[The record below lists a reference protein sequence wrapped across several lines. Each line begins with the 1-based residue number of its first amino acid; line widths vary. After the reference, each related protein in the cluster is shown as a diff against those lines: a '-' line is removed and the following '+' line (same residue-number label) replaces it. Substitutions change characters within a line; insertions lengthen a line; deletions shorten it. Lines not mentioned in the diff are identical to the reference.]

1 MNSLT
6 YYNSLN
12 IKISLCSSYIRL
24 PVVNLLKY
32 KYHPMFFLYLRLALQ
47 NMIRTPLF
55 TLVNILG
62 VSIAMVCV
70 LLIGL
75 WINDEFRYDDHLT
88 RGDRLYR
95 LTVEVSDPAINLHSH
110 FARSYQAWPWQMKDH
125 FPEIEELVRLSRIF
139 DMVIKDGEKQFL
151 GKFHYA
157 DSSFLRIFDIP
168 LLAGDPKTALA
179 EPNSVVLSKSY
190 ASTHFPKTD
199 ILGKEIQVYCRNC
212 PEKVAY
218 RVTGIMEDLPETSHF
233 SMDLLASFPEPEKQA
248 DWAYYYLL
256 LKPGSQADSL
266 LKKIPAFIRDVAG
279 EEEARISIPHLQGVK
294 DIHLYSHKDRELSEN
309 GNIRMVRLFGGI
321 AIFVLFIALINFL
334 NLRMAA
340 LLAGQKSFLVMKTF
354 GAHTGSFFIRG
365 ILESGLLAVLSLLIA
380 LTTLTGL
387 IGPFNSF
394 ANKAISFTEPGNP
407 ILFLS
412 AALIILTL
420 LTGILPYL
428 RVFILGKKTA
438 LVSLRPQQAEL
449 PFLKKGARLSVPR
462 LLIALQF
469 AAATLLIVAAIAV
482 KRQAQYLMG
491 ERLGEKNEKIVCL
504 QNLPVQVTDRYTFLR
519 ESLLGSPLI
528 RDVTATMEDPGDE
541 ALDKMPFEA
550 DGVAPELGKKLMYV
564 YPAGDNLFR
573 FYGIPLVAGTDFP
586 AYTGNDS
593 LPESYILNESAV
605 QMLGLSPEE
614 AIGKPFNL
622 VPGWDGGTLF
632 HHGRIVG
639 VVKDFYTGSL
649 RFPLAPT
656 CYFQKK
662 FWMFS
667 CQVKVDPARTEEAM
681 KHIQACW
688 SKAYPEFPIS
698 YIFIEDLY
706 GKVYAQELRQQQ
718 LLIMFALLAILIS
731 GLGLWS
737 VSSLVT
743 RQRTREIGIRKVNG
757 AGTLDI
763 ILQLNREFMVLV
775 GIALLIA
782 IPAGYFLLQH
792 WMQQYANQALPGA
805 GLYILAILIAGG
817 TAILTVTLQCWK
829 TAAGNPVN
837 SLRYE

>member
-1 MNSLT
+1 
-6 YYNSLN
+6 
-12 IKISLCSSYIRL
+12 
-24 PVVNLLKY
+24 
-32 KYHPMFFLYLRLALQ
+32 MFFLYLRLALQ
-47 NMIRTPLF
+47 NMLRTPLF

-62 VSIAMVCV
+62 ISIAMVCV
-70 LLIGL
+70 MLIGL
-75 WINDEFRYDDHLT
+75 WINDELRYDDHLT
-88 RGDRLYR
+88 HGNRLYR
-95 LTVEVSDPAINLHSH
+95 LTVEVNDPAINLHSH

-125 FPEIEELVRLSRIF
+125 FPEIEEVVRLSRIL
-139 DMVIKDGEKQFL
+139 DMVVKDGEKQFL

-168 LLAGDPKTALA
+168 LLAGDSKTALA
-179 EPNSVVLSKSY
+179 EPNSVVLSRSY

-218 RVTGIMEDLPETSHF
+218 RVTGIMEDLPRTSHF
-233 SMDLLASFPEPEKQA
+233 SMDMLASFPEPEKQA
-248 DWAYYYLL
+248 DWAYYYLM

-279 EEEARISIPHLQGVK
+279 DEEARISTPHLQQVR

-309 GNIRMVRLFGGI
+309 GSIRMVQLFAGI
-321 AIFVLFIALINFL
+321 AIFVLIIALINFL

-354 GAHTGSFFIRG
+354 GAQTGSFYIRG
-365 ILESGLLAVLSLLIA
+365 LLEAGLLALVSLFLA
-380 LTTLTGL
+380 LTALTGI
-387 IGPFNSF
+387 IGPFNTFSD
-394 ANKAISFTEPGNP
+394 KGISLTGQGNP
-407 ILFLS
+407 FFLLLLS
-412 AALIILTL
+412 AALIFLTL

-428 RVFILGKKTA
+428 RIFSAGRRATLAT
-438 LVSLRPQQAEL
+438 LRPQQPVP
-449 PFLKKGARLSVPR
+449 PFMKKGAKLSISR
-462 LLIALQF
+462 LLIVLQF
-469 AAATLLIVAAIAV
+469 AAAIILIVAAIAV
-482 KRQAQYLMG
+482 KRQAQYLMD
-491 ERLGEKNEKIVCL
+491 ERLGEKDEQIVCL
-504 QNLPVQVTDRYTFLR
+504 QNLPVQVTDRYAFLR
-519 ESLLGSPLI
+519 ESLLGNPLI
-528 RDVTATMEDPGDE
+528 LDVTATMEDPGDE
-541 ALDKMPFEA
+541 ALDKMPFETE
-550 DGVAPELGKKLMYV
+550 GVAPELGKKLMYV

-593 LPESYILNESAV
+593 LPENYILNESAV
-605 QMLGLSPEE
+605 HMLGLTPEE
-614 AIGKPFNL
+614 AIGKAFNL

-649 RFPLAPT
+649 RYPLAPT

-667 CQVKVDPARTEEAM
+667 CQIKVDPARTEESLE
-681 KHIQACW
+681 HIQASW
-688 SKAYPEFPIS
+688 NKAYPEFPIS
-698 YIFIEDLY
+698 YIFIDDLY

-718 LLIMFALLAILIS
+718 LLILFAMLAIVIS

-737 VSSLVT
+737 VSNLVT

-757 AGTLDI
+757 AATLNI
-763 ILQLNREFMVLV
+763 ILQLNREFLVLV

-782 IPAGYFLLQH
+782 LPAGYFLLQQ
-792 WMQQYANQALPGA
+792 WMQQYANQASPGA
-805 GLYILAILIAGG
+805 GLYLLAILIAGG
-817 TAILTVTLQCWK
+817 TAILTVTVQCWK
-829 TAAGNPVN
+829 TAARNPVN